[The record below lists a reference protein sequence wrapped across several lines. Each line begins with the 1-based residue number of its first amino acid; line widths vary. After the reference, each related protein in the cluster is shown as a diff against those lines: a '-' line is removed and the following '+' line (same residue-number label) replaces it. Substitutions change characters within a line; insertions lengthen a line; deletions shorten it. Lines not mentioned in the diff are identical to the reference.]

1 MTDIQKR
8 AKEIADKHNNDAYSV
23 ALAMLEESKVTQDRL
38 LKANKEISRLS
49 LENTFELHR
58 IKADAVREWADQ
70 APANNE
76 SEDRMVKDAYEH
88 ANRLER
94 GEA

>member
-1 MTDIQKR
+1 MTDIQQR

-38 LKANKEISRLS
+38 LRANQEISRLS

-58 IKADAVREWADQ
+58 IKADAVREAKAFLIGNGFSHG
-70 APANNE
+70 APYMLDDLIE
-76 SEDRMVKDAYEH
+76 
-88 ANRLER
+88 
-94 GEA
+94 